1 MFKMKALAV
10 ALSTAMLASGSAN
23 ATTVL
28 LDSITATFQNPQGG
42 SNMNTYVSGGDAYLT
57 WGAGGTSKYK
67 FDPKSSVSYTL
78 PPNPS
83 VNKALGDFTHY
94 NGVINENSAIT
105 QAELKLTAAIS
116 IDGMSI
122 GSQDFVFDIF
132 HDETTNTW
140 SFWDLIFGPGSTCC
154 DDEVS
159 VDPINSGQTFSYDG
173 TDYTLFLSGFGNSA
187 HQIKSYFKS
196 DENDK
201 TKTKL
206 WGYVAA
212 APTEVSAPVPEPATW
227 AMMIGGLGLV
237 GVSMRRRKTKV
248 SFA

>member
-23 ATTVL
+23 AATVL
-28 LDSITATFQNPQGG
+28 LDNITATWQNTVGG
-42 SNMNTYVSGGDAYLT
+42 TNVVEGAGDPATLS
-57 WGAGGTSKYK
+57 WGSGGTSSYK
-67 FDPKSSVSYTL
+67 FDATDPSVSYTL

-83 VNKALGDFTHY
+83 VNKALGQLTHY
-94 NGVINENSAIT
+94 NNVINSGTGIT
-105 QAELKLTAAIS
+105 QTQLKLTAAVS
-116 IDGMSI
+116 VDGNSV

-132 HDETTNTW
+132 HNETTNTW
-140 SFWDLIFGPGSTCC
+140 SFWDLFGGGPHCC
-154 DDEVS
+154 DDIVS

-173 TDYTLFLSGFGNSA
+173 TDYTLFISGFGNSA
-187 HQIKSYFKS
+187 HHIKSYFKS

>member
-23 ATTVL
+23 AATVL
-28 LDSITATFQNPQGG
+28 LNNITAEWQNTVGG
-42 SNMNTYVSGGDAYLT
+42 TNVVEGAGDPATLS
-57 WGAGGTSKYK
+57 WGSGGTSSYK
-67 FDPKSSVSYTL
+67 FDSTDPNVSYTL

-83 VNKALGDFTHY
+83 VSKVLGELTHF
-94 NGVINENSAIT
+94 NNVINSGTGIT
-105 QAELKLTAAIS
+105 QTQLKLTAGIS
-116 IDGMSI
+116 IDGNAI
-122 GSQDFVFDIF
+122 GDQSFVFDIF
-132 HDETTNTW
+132 HNETTNTW
-140 SFWDLIFGPGSTCC
+140 SLLDLFGGGPHCC
-154 DDEVS
+154 DDIVS

-173 TDYTLFLSGFGNSA
+173 TDYTLFISGFGTKWYN
-187 HQIKSYFKS
+187 IKSSFKS